1 MSLTVLQV
9 FYGRSRTYMVEPFG
23 EKFRPIFI
31 ATQVPRFGFA
41 LHSERVH
48 GDLRILCNDSV
59 SLMRLLAIS
68 ISLIGPH
75 VANIEPIDRS
85 TTSLFLLCLTVLS
98 MCLAA
103 REIGNLYLPRQ
114 RAISFATLENIYM
127 SHL

>member
-1 MSLTVLQV
+1 
-9 FYGRSRTYMVEPFG
+9 MVEPFG
-23 EKFRPIFI
+23 ENYRPIFI

-59 SLMRLLAIS
+59 SLMRLSVTS

-75 VANIEPIDRS
+75 VVNIEPIDRS

-103 REIGNLYLPRQ
+103 REVDVEGTSCQ